1 MNYLVLNPG
10 DSIFVPA
17 DGIHAYLYG
26 DIVECMARSDNMLS
40 VAFCPRADRDNLEL
54 FTNALTFSPR
64 SSNEALLSSRPFD
77 RATSGK
83 TKLFAPP
90 ISEFNMILTKLAT
103 GEKEE
108 IKAIHGPSVMVV
120 TAGKGKMTAE
130 GNTYDLK
137 EGFVYFVAC
146 DVETKLEAQGE
157 LETLRAYCEV

>member
-1 MNYLVLNPG
+1 MNYVVLSPG

-26 DIVECMARSDNMLS
+26 DIIECMARSDNMLS

-64 SSNEALLSSRPFD
+64 SPDEALLSSKPFD
-77 RATSGK
+77 RARHGK

-90 ISEFNMILTKLAT
+90 IAEFSMLLTKLAA
-103 GEKEE
+103 GEEE
-108 IKAIHGPSVMVV
+108 EVESIRGPSVMIV
-120 TAGKGKMTAE
+120 TAGDGKMTAE

-137 EGFVYFVAC
+137 EGFVYFVGC
-146 DVETKLEAQGE
+146 CVETKLEAQSE
-157 LETLRAYCEV
+157 LEVLRAFCEA